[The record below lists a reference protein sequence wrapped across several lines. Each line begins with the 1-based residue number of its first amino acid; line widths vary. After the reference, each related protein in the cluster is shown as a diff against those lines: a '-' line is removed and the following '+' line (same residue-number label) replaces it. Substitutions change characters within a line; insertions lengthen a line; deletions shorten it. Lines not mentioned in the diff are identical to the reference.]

1 MPTESRARV
10 ALALHEVF
18 GQGNRVPE
26 TWDDGLSPEDAG
38 LAQALLGLC
47 LRHWGQLH
55 AWIRPRLKNPDR
67 DIPLGSR
74 IALSIGLAQLAWL
87 PGVLTHAAVNEAV
100 LLAAHSDLGF
110 PPHKG
115 LTNALLRQAAK
126 DRAALGAELSALSP
140 TLNRSPFTERV
151 LRSALTPRAQDDL
164 IEDLWSSLQQP
175 PRPRFRSLTSEPLPE
190 GLEPDPAFPET
201 LQLHPDAPFP
211 RPWLAQGHGMVQD
224 LSSQALMSFHWQGN
238 PTRILDACAA
248 PGGKTTSLAHRWPEA
263 ELIAVESDPR
273 RARRLEQTLALRQ
286 IPAQVVNQEVAS
298 WLRQDEHPFDLILLD
313 APCSGSGTLRKHPE
327 LTWLGDHLDLPRLVS
342 NQRIILE
349 AALPRLAPG
358 GLLVYAV
365 CSWLPEE
372 GLDHRTW
379 LQGAHPELDPAKL
392 WPDSLGTTE
401 DQGHFFRPDPIT
413 WGGEGFQAFG
423 FIRRG

>member
-1 MPTESRARV
+1 MPTESRVRV

-26 TWDDGLSPEDAG
+26 TWDDGLSSEDAG

-55 AWIRPRLKNPDR
+55 AWIRPRLKNPNR

-74 IALSIGLAQLAWL
+74 IALSMGLAQLAWL

-100 LLAAHSDLGF
+100 LLTERPDLGF

-115 LTNALLRQAAK
+115 LTNALLRQASK
-126 DRAALGAELSALSP
+126 DRTALTAELEAFPSALD
-140 TLNRSPFTERV
+140 RSPFTERV
-151 LRSALTPRAQDDL
+151 LRSALAPRGQEDQ
-164 IEDLWSSLQQP
+164 IEGLWSSLQQP
-175 PRPRFRSLTSEPLPE
+175 PRPRFRPLTTDPLPE
-190 GLEPDPAFPET
+190 GLEPDPAFTEA
-201 LQLHPDAPFP
+201 LRLLPDAPFP
-211 RPWLAQGHGMVQD
+211 RPWLALGQGMVQD
-224 LSSQALMSFHWQGN
+224 LSSQALMSFHWEAN
-238 PTRILDACAA
+238 PARILDACAA
-248 PGGKTTSLAHRWPEA
+248 PGGKTTSLALRWPEA
-263 ELIAVESDPR
+263 ELVAVESDPR

-286 IPAQVVNQEVAS
+286 IRTQVVTQEVAS
-298 WLRQDEHPFDLILLD
+298 WLRQNEQSFDLILLD

-327 LTWLGDHLDLPRLVS
+327 LTWLGDYLDLPRLVN
-342 NQRIILE
+342 NQRAILE

-372 GLDHRTW
+372 GLEHRLW
-379 LQGAHPELDPAKL
+379 LQGAHPELEPAEL
-392 WPDSLGTTE
+392 WPAGLGTTE
-401 DQGHFFRPDPIT
+401 DQGRFFRPDPIT
-413 WGGEGFQAFG
+413 WEGEGFQAFG
-423 FIRRG
+423 FIRR

>member
-26 TWDDGLSPEDAG
+26 TWDEGLTPEDAG

-67 DIPLGSR
+67 EIPLGSR

-100 LLAAHSDLGF
+100 LLAAHPDLGF

-126 DRAALGAELSALSP
+126 DRAALGLELQAFPASLD
-140 TLNRSPFTERV
+140 RSPFTDRV
-151 LRSALTPRAQDDL
+151 LRSALAPRGQEAEL
-164 IEDLWSSLQQP
+164 ERLWSSLQLP
-175 PRPRFRSLTSEPLPE
+175 PRPRFRAFTAAPLPE
-190 GLEPDPAFPET
+190 GLEPDPTFPEA
-201 LQLHPDAPFP
+201 LRLHPEAPFP
-211 RPWLAQGHGMVQD
+211 RPWLAQGQGMVQD
-224 LSSQALMSFHWQGN
+224 LSSQALMSFQWQER

-248 PGGKTTSLAHRWPEA
+248 PGGKTTSLARRWPEA
-263 ELIAVESDPR
+263 ELVAVESDSR
-273 RARRLEQTLALRQ
+273 RARRLEQTLSLREIQ
-286 IPAQVVNQEVAS
+286 AQVVPHEVAS
-298 WLRQDEHPFDLILLD
+298 WLNQANQTFDLILVD

-327 LTWLGDHLDLPRLVS
+327 LNWLGDHLDLERLVTT
-342 NQRIILE
+342 QRTILE

-358 GLLVYAV
+358 GLLIYAV

-372 GLDHRTW
+372 GLGHHAW
-379 LQGAHPELDPAKL
+379 LERAHPELKPAQL
-392 WPDSLGTTE
+392 WPLHLGTRE
-401 DQGHFFRPDPIT
+401 DRGRFFRPDPIA
-413 WGGEGFQAFG
+413 WEGEGFQAFG
-423 FIRRG
+423 VTR